1 MISVK
6 GHIRILREGKEPLN
20 LTEYSSSGFPEFTF
34 ESWDKFVEWAKQR
47 EVEVERGEVQM
58 AL

>member
-1 MISVK
+1 MISIK

-20 LTEYSSSGFPEFTF
+20 LTEYSREGFPELTF
-34 ESWDKFVEWAKQR
+34 KSWESFVEWAKEAQER
-47 EVEVERGEVQM
+47 AERGEVQI